1 MTNLLDQ
8 KYATFNIFKI
18 GLAIPAILAGALVEY
33 ISYTFI
39 WRFIPEMMFKVSAS
53 QNVLSFLYNINF
65 DLGRVILCH
74 CTFD

>member
-39 WRFIPEMMFKVSAS
+39 WRFIPEMMFKVS
-53 QNVLSFLYNINF
+53 VLQDVFFFLYNTHF

-74 CTFD
+74 CAFD